1 MNTFNIWECI
11 ICGWLYDEA
20 LGCPEDGIAPGT
32 RWEDVPEDWTCP
44 VCGVSKQD
52 FEMVKTGPSPTPISA
67 APAAPAAASAAPIT
81 PSDDQSSTIIKEAPE
96 EAPTFTNSGEPFQ
109 IWECIICGWVYDES
123 KGWPDDDILPGTR
136 WADIPDDWTCPDCG
150 VGKQDFDMIVV
161 SESNTAPTTRSTPES
176 VDSIDHSQ
184 APIVIVGTGLAG
196 YNLAREYRKLNSSTP
211 LVMITSDDGRMYY
224 KPAISTGY
232 HRQQTP
238 DQLASAS
245 TEEMAQQLQADIQ
258 VFTTIESID
267 INNQTVRTSKGQT
280 HYTKL
285 ILATGARCIELPMT
299 GSGLDSV
306 YSINNLLDYASF
318 RSAMEGKSH
327 VLIIGAGL
335 IGSEYANDLIQSSY
349 KVTVVDPLP
358 SVLGT
363 LMPKAASDSVKNAL
377 ETAGV
382 NFHFDT
388 VVEKIDTQATG
399 VRATLANGQVIDA
412 DIVLSAVG
420 VRADLTLAN
429 SAGLQTNRGI
439 ITDRALQTS
448 AQNVYALGDC
458 AEVDSH
464 LLFYVAPLIEG
475 AKKLAATLN
484 GDVQDVYYGTMP
496 VVVKTTLFP
505 VTVSPPPKT
514 GGQWHIEINT
524 PTGVKALFRTAQ
536 GQLLGY
542 ALTGE
547 CTRFKEE
554 LNGVL
559 QPIMHGRELLQGG

>member
-1 MNTFNIWECI
+1 MTTFSVWECI
-11 ICGWLYDEA
+11 VCGWVYDES
-20 LGCPEDGIAPGT
+20 LGSPDDGIVPGT
-32 RWEDVPEDWTCP
+32 LWEDIPEQWTCP
-44 VCGVSKQD
+44 DCGVTKQD
-52 FEMVKTGPSPTPISA
+52 FEMVKSDVTAPTTSAA
-67 APAAPAAASAAPIT
+67 APAVKKPKSPKDEPAVTSAT
-81 PSDDQSSTIIKEAPE
+81 D
-96 EAPTFTNSGEPFQ
+96 NLGEPFQ
-109 IWECIICGWVYDES
+109 IWECVICGWIYDES
-123 KGWPDDDILPGTR
+123 KGWAEDNILPGTR
-136 WADIPDDWTCPDCG
+136 WADIPDDWVCPDCG

-161 SESNTAPTTRSTPES
+161 SESNTAPTTRSTIGS

-184 APIVIVGTGLAG
+184 APVVIVGTGLAG

-211 LVMITSDDGRMYY
+211 LVIFTSDDGRMYY

-232 HRQQTP
+232 HKQQTP

-267 INNQTVRTSKGQT
+267 INKQTVRTSEGET
-280 HYTKL
+280 SYSKL
-285 ILATGARCIELPMT
+285 ILASGARCIELPMA

-327 VLIIGAGL
+327 VLIIGGGL
-335 IGSEYANDLIQSSY
+335 IGSEYANDLIQSGY
-349 KVTVVDPLP
+349 KVTVVDPLS
-358 SVLGT
+358 SVLRT

-377 ETAGV
+377 KTAGV
-382 NFHFDT
+382 NFHFST
-388 VVEKIDTQATG
+388 VVEKIDTQTTG
-399 VRATLANGQVIDA
+399 VRATLANGQFIDA

-420 VRADLTLAN
+420 VRPDLTLAN

-448 AQNVYALGDC
+448 AKNVYALGDC

-496 VVVKTTLFP
+496 VFVKTTLFP

-514 GGQWHIEINT
+514 DGQWHIEINT
-524 PTGVKALFRTAQ
+524 ATGVKALFKAAQ

-542 ALTGE
+542 ALTGD

-554 LNGVL
+554 LNGAL
-559 QPIMHGRELLQGG
+559 QPMMDGH